1 MQVIMRRA
9 ERKLKLSHNIFG
21 DEDTTDRKGKDL
33 GNEASDM
40 RSIIFGLHQ
49 FDPADT
55 AAETINEETLEKLES
70 MSENVV
76 KMRSHEP
83 LEKDGRA
90 FEINPNST
98 DGSGA
103 VITRA
108 YDSIKIDPGVDEAA
122 YLSWVEKF
130 KETSHSIENVTVEL
144 QKQRSAP
151 EEKLLK
157 REANKKKAEEKRLAK
172 WKDLGYETLAVKDPD
187 NIPNQIISDSGSV
200 QLVYGDC
207 TDPSKLCAAKPAI
220 IFRYFFR
227 KEV

>member
-1 MQVIMRRA
+1 MRRA
-9 ERKLKLSHNIFG
+9 EKKLKLSHNIFG
-21 DEDTTDRKGKDL
+21 DRDKTDGKRKDL

-55 AAETINEETLEKLES
+55 AAETINEETLAKLES
-70 MSENVV
+70 MSDNVV
-76 KMRSHEP
+76 KMRTHEP
-83 LEKDGRA
+83 SEKDDRA

-103 VITRA
+103 VIMRA

-130 KETSHSIENVTVEL
+130 KEASHSIENVTVE
-144 QKQRSAP
+144 QEKQRSAP

-157 REANKKKAEEKRLAK
+157 REANKKMAEEKRLAK
-172 WKDLGYETLAVKDPD
+172 WKDLGYETLAVQGPD

-207 TDPSKLCAAKPAI
+207 TDPSKVCAAKPAI

-227 KEV
+227 EV